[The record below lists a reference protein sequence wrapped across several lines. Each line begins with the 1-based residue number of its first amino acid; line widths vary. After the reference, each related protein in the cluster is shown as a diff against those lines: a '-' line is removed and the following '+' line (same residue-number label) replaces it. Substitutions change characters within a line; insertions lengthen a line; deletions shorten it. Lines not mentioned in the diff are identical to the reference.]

1 MKRTVLGISILVAMS
16 SFAAT
21 ANYATDTYETTG
33 VDKSSFYVGARAGA
47 SILTNSCSLESC
59 DNKNVGVGAIFGYDF
74 GNWFGIEGTYD
85 YLGNVAV
92 NSSTFLP
99 TTGDLTAFTVAPRF
113 NYGLTDRTAAFGKVG
128 LSWWN
133 YDAGNFGSVSDMG
146 WLVGIGVDHRV
157 NNLVNLRLEY
167 QYMPDLD
174 KEEMSGTTAYKM
186 QGDSHLLAAGITFH
200 FGRNFDGQ
208 VVEPE
213 ITETIE
219 PAPVVNEVLIPEIYG
234 SVQFDFN
241 RSELSGSTIDMLQP
255 VLQRLQDVPE
265 ATAVISGYTDNVGPD
280 AINQPLSLKR
290 AQTVANYFI
299 TNGISTSR
307 LIVQGL
313 SSSNPVASNETR
325 EGRMRNRRVEVFSP
339 ELVVIEQ

>member
-1 MKRTVLGISILVAMS
+1 MKRTVLGISIIAAMS

-21 ANYATDTYETTG
+21 ANDYATDAYEG
-33 VDKSSFYVGARAGA
+33 VDKSSFYVGGRVGA
-47 SILTNSCSLESC
+47 SVITNACSLESC
-59 DNKNVGVGAIFGYDF
+59 DNKNVGVGAIVGYDF
-74 GNWFGIEGTYD
+74 GNWFGIESTYD
-85 YLGNVAV
+85 YLGSVAV
-92 NSSTFLP
+92 NSVPHLP
-99 TTGDLTAFTVAPRF
+99 VSGDLSAFTLSPRF
-113 NYGLTDRTAAFGKVG
+113 NYGLSDRTTAFGKVG
-128 LSWWN
+128 LAWWN
-133 YDAGNFGSVSDMG
+133 YDTNFGSVNDLG

-167 QYMPDLD
+167 QYMPELD
-174 KEEMSGTTAYKM
+174 EEDFATENRKYKT

-200 FGRNFDGQ
+200 FGRNFDAP

-280 AINQPLSLKR
+280 AVNQPLSLKR

-313 SSSNPVASNETR
+313 SSSNPVATNETR